1 MTDEVENTPQ
11 EGEETDQQQRDE
23 GNPETFD
30 ADYVKK
36 LRQEAAKYRTEA
48 KANADAA
55 KKLAEIEESKKSE
68 ADRAAD
74 ALKAQTDRAD
84 MAEAALLRYE
94 VATDKGVP
102 PKAMRLLS
110 GGTREEIEASADDVL
125 ELIGDA
131 GKPRTPKPNPAQ
143 REGDHP
149 AEDKDA
155 TARAFFGI

>member
-1 MTDEVENTPQ
+1 MADEVEDTPQ
-11 EGEETDQQQRDE
+11 EGEEQDQQQRDDSA
-23 GNPETFD
+23 ETFD

-74 ALKAQTDRAD
+74 ALKAQTQRAET
-84 MAEAALLRYE
+84 AEAALLRYE

-110 GGTREEIEASADDVL
+110 GATREEIEASADDVL

-149 AEDKDA
+149 VEDKDA
-155 TARAFFGI
+155 AARAFFGI

>member
-1 MTDEVENTPQ
+1 MADEVEDTPQ
-11 EGEETDQQQRDE
+11 EGEENHQQRDE
-23 GNPETFD
+23 ENAETFD

-74 ALKAQTDRAD
+74 ALKTQSQRAET
-84 MAEAALLRYE
+84 AEAALLRYE
-94 VATDKGVP
+94 VAADKGVP

-110 GGTREEIEASADDVL
+110 GATREEIEASADDVL

-143 REGDHP
+143 REGDSP
-149 AEDKDA
+149 VEDKDA
-155 TARAFFGI
+155 AARAFFGI

>member
-1 MTDEVENTPQ
+1 MTDEVEDTPQ
-11 EGEETDQQQRDE
+11 EGEENQRDE
-23 GNPETFD
+23 ENAETFD

-74 ALKAQTDRAD
+74 ALKAQSQRAEA
-84 MAEAALLRYE
+84 AEAALLRYE
-94 VATDKGVP
+94 VAADKGVP

-110 GGTREEIEASADDVL
+110 GATREEIEASADDVL

-131 GKPRTPKPNPAQ
+131 GKPRTPKPHPAQ
-143 REGDHP
+143 REGDSP
-149 AEDKDA
+149 VEDKDA
-155 TARAFFGI
+155 AARAFFGI

>member
-1 MTDEVENTPQ
+1 MADEVEDTPQ
-11 EGEETDQQQRDE
+11 EGEEQDQQRDDSA
-23 GNPETFD
+23 ETFD

-74 ALKAQTDRAD
+74 ALKAQTERAET
-84 MAEAALLRYE
+84 AEAALLRYE

-110 GGTREEIEASADDVL
+110 GATREEIEASADDVL

-149 AEDKDA
+149 VEDKDA
-155 TARAFFGI
+155 AARAFFGI

>member
-1 MTDEVENTPQ
+1 MTDEVEDTPQ
-11 EGEETDQQQRDE
+11 EGEEKGRQRDDA
-23 GNPETFD
+23 NAETFD

-74 ALKAQTDRAD
+74 ALKAQTERAET
-84 MAEAALLRYE
+84 AEAALLRYE

-110 GGTREEIEASADDVL
+110 GATREEIEASADDVL

-149 AEDKDA
+149 VEDKDA
-155 TARAFFGI
+155 AARAFFGI

>member
-1 MTDEVENTPQ
+1 MADAVEDTPQ
-11 EGEETDQQQRDE
+11 EGEEQDQQRDE
-23 GNPETFD
+23 ENAETFD

-55 KKLAEIEESKKSE
+55 KRLAEIEESKKSE

-74 ALKAQTDRAD
+74 ALKAQTERAET
-84 MAEAALLRYE
+84 AEAALLRYE

-110 GGTREEIEASADDVL
+110 GATREEIEASADDVL

-143 REGDHP
+143 REGDSP
-149 AEDKDA
+149 VEDKDA
-155 TARAFFGI
+155 AARAFFGI

>member
-1 MTDEVENTPQ
+1 MTDEVEDTPQ
-11 EGEETDQQQRDE
+11 EGEEQDQQRDE
-23 GNPETFD
+23 ENAETFD

-74 ALKAQTDRAD
+74 ALKAQTERAET
-84 MAEAALLRYE
+84 AEAALLRYE
-94 VATDKGVP
+94 VAADKGVP

-110 GGTREEIEASADDVL
+110 GATREEIEASAEDVL

-143 REGDHP
+143 REGDSP
-149 AEDKDA
+149 VEDKDA
-155 TARAFFGI
+155 AARAFFGI

>member
-1 MTDEVENTPQ
+1 MADEVEDTPQ
-11 EGEETDQQQRDE
+11 GGSEEIQQSGDSAA
-23 GNPETFD
+23 ETFD
-30 ADYVKK
+30 ADYVKR

-68 ADRAAD
+68 ADRSAD
-74 ALKAQTDRAD
+74 ALKAQTSRAEA
-84 MAEAALLRYE
+84 AEAALLRHE
-94 VATDKGVP
+94 VAAEKGVP
-102 PKAMRLLS
+102 AKAIRLLS
-110 GGTREEIEASADDVL
+110 GATREEIEASADDVL

-149 AEDKDA
+149 VEDKDA
-155 TARAFFGI
+155 AARAFFGI

>member
-1 MTDEVENTPQ
+1 MADEVEDTPQ
-11 EGEETDQQQRDE
+11 EGEEQDQQQRDDSA
-23 GNPETFD
+23 ETFD

-74 ALKAQTDRAD
+74 ALKAQTERAET
-84 MAEAALLRYE
+84 AEAALLRYE

-110 GGTREEIEASADDVL
+110 GATREEIEASADDVL

-149 AEDKDA
+149 VEDKDA
-155 TARAFFGI
+155 AARAFFGI